1 MPPKRKFVPATGKK
15 RKFHGN
21 RFLKAQTLDSSEV
34 SEENKV
40 EETEHNTSSSSED
53 NTASTSVAEEF
64 RSLPASKRK
73 IPDESSSEDE
83 NICDDGFRL
92 IDIAILMSVFE
103 ALICPKCKCGHIV
116 LKET

>member
-1 MPPKRKFVPATGKK
+1 MER
-15 RKFHGN
+15 N
-21 RFLKAQTLDSSEV
+21 RVLKAQTLDSSEV
-34 SEENKV
+34 SEEKT

-83 NICDDGFRL
+83 NICDD
-92 IDIAILMSVFE
+92 
-103 ALICPKCKCGHIV
+103 
-116 LKET
+116 